1 MSSHHQLKECFSL
14 FSTGVMIA
22 ATNFNGH
29 KHALTINSFSS
40 VSLDPP
46 LCLFSIGNNSYNLEA
61 FKNSGSFTLSILSS
75 QQEELAM
82 KFAGHDHENKWQN
95 IDITTS
101 KLENPIF
108 NGCNGFLECRTYKII
123 EAGDHHIFIGEVID
137 FAKQSDE
144 NALLYYRGGFIS

>member
-22 ATNFNGH
+22 ATNYNGH
-29 KHALTINSFSS
+29 NYGLTINSFSS

-46 LCLFSIGNNSYNLEA
+46 LCLFSIGSNSHSLEA

-75 QQEELAM
+75 QQKDLAS
-82 KFAGHDHENKWQN
+82 KFASHDHESKWQN
-95 IDITTS
+95 CDIRSS

-108 NGCNGFLECRTYKII
+108 NNCNGFFECSNYKIV
-123 EAGDHHIFIGEVID
+123 EAGDHHIFIGEIID
-137 FAKQSDE
+137 FAKENDE
-144 NALLYYRGGFIS
+144 QGLLYYKGSFIS